1 MSTLTGVASPAAG
14 AGWSYPSPGVT
25 LLSIRFKLVTS
36 AAVANRV
43 VTLSTDDGGGVP
55 FWQAVFPA
63 QAASLTVV
71 YQCFVTAPRDA
82 AVASG
87 LINAPLPAGLQLN
100 AQGVF
105 RRLLCSVAAIDVA
118 DQCSEI
124 LLTAA

>member
-1 MSTLTGVASPAAG
+1 MTNLVGVASPAAG
-14 AGWSYPSPGVT
+14 AGWSYPSPGAT
-25 LLSIRFKLVTS
+25 LLSVRFKLVTS

-43 VTLSTDDGGGVP
+43 VTLSADDGGGVP
-55 FWQAVFPA
+55 FWQAVFPV
-63 QAASLTVV
+63 QAASATVV
-71 YQCFVTAPRDA
+71 YQCFPGAPRDA

-87 LINAPLPAGLQLN
+87 LINGPLPPTLPLN

-124 LLTAA
+124 LLVTA